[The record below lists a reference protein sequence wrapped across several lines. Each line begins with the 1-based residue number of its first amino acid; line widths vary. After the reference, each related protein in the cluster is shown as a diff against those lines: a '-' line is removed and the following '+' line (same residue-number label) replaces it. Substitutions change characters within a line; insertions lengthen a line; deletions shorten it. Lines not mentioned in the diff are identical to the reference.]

1 MTNRLFPNIKIRTY
15 KDNGEPQIKKVVVLK
30 NKEIIA
36 NESTPY
42 FGVDLPF
49 VDYRAHLQIGKM
61 EGIPTMSLLKPAQ
74 KLYND
79 YFNALNDAMTYGI
92 FPPLITPPGQTF
104 KTKPRWGPGAIWEG
118 VEASPLKI
126 DLGAIRLI
134 PEMLEK
140 VEAIIRQVG
149 NAPDFDQAVDPQVEE
164 KATRTRL
171 RAAGASKRFRP
182 TAKALAEL
190 LCKISHI
197 MIKMMQQEDEKWIL
211 PGNFDWI
218 LEVPVLSGV
227 YTPDEE
233 RQEKLVLLESMSR
246 SPVYEGPVGV
256 LKNYGNL
263 LKMF

>member
-1 MTNRLFPNIKIRTY
+1 
-15 KDNGEPQIKKVVVLK
+15 
-30 NKEIIA
+30 
-36 NESTPY
+36 
-42 FGVDLPF
+42 
-49 VDYRAHLQIGKM
+49 
-61 EGIPTMSLLKPAQ
+61 
-74 KLYND
+74 
-79 YFNALNDAMTYGI
+79 MTYGI

-256 LKNYGNL
+256 LKLRKLVEDVLKVFRTGNPDL
-263 LKMF
+263 RIPTEQELIAQNEILTQIQQLAEEMEAEQKAEKSSPQETKSGNI